1 MEFKKENWFYSN
13 RFVIAAFFCTAI
25 IMCVTYILRHVY
37 PFGDQIV
44 LKVDLYHQYAPFH
57 EELRSRIFNGQS
69 LLYSWE
75 GGLGKE
81 FVTQMAYY
89 TASPISFL
97 ILLFPQKLLPE
108 ALAVFILLKTCFSA
122 SFFSYYLKEHF
133 KKNDLSVLIFGLL
146 YAFTAFMTGY
156 YWNVMW
162 LDSVAL
168 FPIVALGVERLIH
181 ENKHILYYVALTLT
195 MIVNFYM
202 AVLVCIFTAAYFIVV
217 LFANYEW
224 KKNKQVMIARMI
236 KFAVVSVISALTA
249 MFILAPVAIA
259 LAQTATSDTSF
270 PKFEIYKNV
279 YQLITNHFIGAR
291 PVVLARNE
299 DLPNVYSGV
308 ITMMLIPLYFFNTK
322 INKREKWLMAALIV
336 IMLLCACIKPLDF
349 MIHGFHFPSNLPHR
363 YTFIY
368 SFIMLYM
375 AYKGL
380 MNIKSCRF
388 EFVIYA
394 AVLYVMV
401 ILITEFVMVPA
412 ISDIDRVLTNS
423 DIIINIVAMAI
434 YTVIIYVYSKAR
446 PQMIGGLLG
455 IIFICVFAECM
466 FSSYE
471 GLDRTTS
478 RDAYVKYID
487 GTTDAVEYMD
497 EQENGEFYRTEF
509 RRFTSIN
516 DSALYHYNGFS
527 QFSSLA
533 PGGISEFIGNL
544 GIAATGNSYRYYD
557 PTPLI
562 DAMFDIKYVMNK
574 DGEINNERYIFEE
587 QFDNV
592 WVYRNER
599 ALPLGF
605 MTNSDIKDWEVTEDI
620 SPFVIQN
627 DFVKLSTS
635 VDEDM
640 FTPVMPDSVEKT
652 YMEVT
657 EEVNENTFK
666 YKLTDPA
673 NTALEPTVTATFTSD
688 RDQYLYV
695 YVDAGNAKRVK
706 YKTDSA
712 NEDRELSA
720 GKSLFDIGYV
730 SEGET
735 ITVSFALTNKG
746 EFEKTYR
753 ETGTIKIYA
762 ASYDDSV
769 FQKAFDELNSN
780 VYNITSF
787 EDTHIEGTVT
797 SDEGGVMFTSIPYVD
812 GWKVSVDGESVD
824 KVSIG
829 NNGVIGVDIPAGEH
843 TVVFQF
849 KSKGLVPAV
858 VISLIGIL
866 LAVIYTL
873 IDNKIKKKR
882 ELTLVTA
889 AAFDAEV
896 SNAIAQK
903 GKGSQK
909 RKKK

>member
-1 MEFKKENWFYSN
+1 MENKKENWFVAN
-13 RFVIAAFFCTAI
+13 RFVIGAFVCTAI
-25 IMCVTYILRHVY
+25 IMCITYILRHVY

-57 EELRSRIFNGQS
+57 EELRSRILNGQS
-69 LLYSWE
+69 LMYSWE

-108 ALAVFILLKTCFSA
+108 ALAFFILIKTCFSA

-133 KKNDLSVLIFGLL
+133 KKNDLSILIFGLL

-202 AVLVCIFTAAYFIVV
+202 AVLVCVFTAAYFLVV

-224 KKNKQVMIARMI
+224 KRNKSVMVARMI
-236 KFAVVSVISALTA
+236 KFAIVSIIAALTA

-259 LAQTATSDTSF
+259 LGQTATSDTNF
-270 PKFEIYKNV
+270 PKFEIYQNV

-322 INKREKWLMAALIV
+322 INKREKWLMSALLIF
-336 IMLLCACIKPLDF
+336 MLLCACIKPLDF
-349 MIHGFHFPSNLPHR
+349 LIHGMHFPSNLPHR

-368 SFIMLYM
+368 SFIMLYI

-380 MNIKSCRF
+380 LNIKSCKF
-388 EFVIYA
+388 EFVVYA
-394 AVLYVMV
+394 GIFYTIV
-401 ILITEFVMVPA
+401 ILVTEFVMVPA
-412 ISDIDRVLTNS
+412 ISDIDRVLSNS
-423 DIIINIVAMAI
+423 DIIINIVAMIGYAYFI
-434 YTVIIYVYSKAR
+434 YLYSKAK

-455 IIFICVFAECM
+455 VIFVCVFAECM
-466 FSSYE
+466 FSSE
-471 GLDRTTS
+471 QGLDRTTD
-478 RDAYVKYID
+478 REAYVKYIEGAD
-487 GTTDAVEYMD
+487 EAVDYMND
-497 EQENGEFYRTEF
+497 KENGNFYRTEF

-516 DSALYHYNGFS
+516 DAALYHYRGFS

-533 PGGISEFIGNL
+533 PGGISDFIGNL

-557 PTPLI
+557 PTSLI
-562 DAMFDIKYVMNK
+562 DAMFDLKYVMNK
-574 DGEINNERYIFEE
+574 DGEISNERYVFEK
-587 QFDNV
+587 QFNNV
-592 WVYRNER
+592 WIYRNDR
-599 ALPLGF
+599 VLPLGF
-605 MTNSDIKDWEVTEDI
+605 MVNSDIKNWQTED
-620 SPFVIQN
+620 SQPFDVQN
-627 DFVKLSTS
+627 NFIKQGAGINK
-635 VDEDM
+635 DM
-640 FTPVMPDSVEKT
+640 FTPIKADSVDKT
-652 YMEVT
+652 FMNVT
-657 EEVNENTFK
+657 EQIDDNSFK
-666 YKLTDPA
+666 YELTDPA
-673 NTALEPTVTATFTSD
+673 NLSLEPTVKATFTSD
-688 RDQYLYV
+688 KDQYVYV

-706 YKTDSA
+706 YQTNTA

-720 GKSLFDIGYV
+720 GKSLFDIGRV
-730 SEGET
+730 SAGET
-735 ITVSFALTNKG
+735 INVEFALTNKG

-753 ETGTIKIYA
+753 KNGTIKIYA
-762 ASYDDSV
+762 ASYNDEV
-769 FQKAFDELNSN
+769 FQEAYNKLNQN
-780 VYNITSF
+780 TYNITTF
-787 EDTHIEGTVT
+787 EDTHIEGTVNAPA
-797 SDEGGVMFTSIPYVD
+797 DGVMFTSIPYVD
-812 GWKVSVDGESVD
+812 GWKVTVDGKAVD

-829 NNGVIGVDIPAGEH
+829 NNGVIGVDVPAGEH

-849 KSKGLVPAV
+849 KSKGLIPSLI
-858 VISLIGIL
+858 ISLIGLI
-866 LAVIYTL
+866 LAVLYTFA
-873 IDNKIKKKR
+873 DNKFKKKK
-882 ELTLVTA
+882 ELKLVAA

-896 SNAIAQK
+896 NESIFNNK
-903 GKGSQK
+903 FNKK
-909 RKKK
+909 NKKKR

>member
-1 MEFKKENWFYSN
+1 MENKKENWFVAN
-13 RFVIAAFFCTAI
+13 RFVIGAFVCTAI
-25 IMCVTYILRHVY
+25 IMCITYILRHVY

-57 EELRSRIFNGQS
+57 EELRSRILNGQS
-69 LLYSWE
+69 LMYSWE

-108 ALAVFILLKTCFSA
+108 ALAFFILIKTCFSA

-133 KKNDLSVLIFGLL
+133 KKNDLSILIFGLL

-202 AVLVCIFTAAYFIVV
+202 AVLVCVFTAAYFLVV

-224 KKNKQVMIARMI
+224 KRNKSVMVARMI
-236 KFAVVSVISALTA
+236 KFAIVSIIAALTA

-259 LAQTATSDTSF
+259 LGQTATSDTNF
-270 PKFEIYKNV
+270 PKFEIYQNV

-322 INKREKWLMAALIV
+322 INKREKWLMSALLIF
-336 IMLLCACIKPLDF
+336 MLLCACIKPLDF
-349 MIHGFHFPSNLPHR
+349 LIHGMHFPSNLPHR

-368 SFIMLYM
+368 SFIMLYI

-380 MNIKSCRF
+380 LNIKSCKF
-388 EFVIYA
+388 EFVVYA
-394 AVLYVMV
+394 GIFYTIV
-401 ILITEFVMVPA
+401 ILVTEFVMVPA
-412 ISDIDRVLTNS
+412 ISDIDRVLSNS
-423 DIIINIVAMAI
+423 DIIINIVAMIGYAYFI
-434 YTVIIYVYSKAR
+434 YAYSKAK

-455 IIFICVFAECM
+455 VIFVCVFAECM
-466 FSSYE
+466 FSSE
-471 GLDRTTS
+471 QGLDRTTD
-478 RDAYVKYID
+478 REAYVKYID
-487 GTTDAVEYMD
+487 GADEAVNYMND
-497 EQENGEFYRTEF
+497 KENGNFYRTEF

-516 DSALYHYNGFS
+516 DAALYHYRGFS

-533 PGGISEFIGNL
+533 PGGISDFIGNL

-557 PTPLI
+557 PTSLI
-562 DAMFDIKYVMNK
+562 DAMFDLKYVMNK
-574 DGEINNERYIFEE
+574 DGEISNERYVFEK
-587 QFDNV
+587 QFNNV
-592 WVYRNER
+592 WVYKNDRV
-599 ALPLGF
+599 LPLGF
-605 MTNSDIKDWEVTEDI
+605 MVNSDIKNWQTED
-620 SPFVIQN
+620 SQPFDVQN
-627 DFVKLSTS
+627 NFIKQGAGINK
-635 VDEDM
+635 DM
-640 FTPVMPDSVEKT
+640 FTPIKADSIDKT
-652 YMEVT
+652 FMNVT
-657 EEVNENTFK
+657 EQIDDNSFK
-666 YKLTDPA
+666 YELTDPS
-673 NTALEPTVTATFTSD
+673 NLSLEPTVKATFTSD
-688 RDQYLYV
+688 KDQYVYV

-706 YKTDSA
+706 YQTNTA

-720 GKSLFDIGYV
+720 GKSLFDIGRV
-730 SEGET
+730 SAGET
-735 ITVSFALTNKG
+735 INVEFALTNKG

-753 ETGTIKIYA
+753 KNGTIKIYA
-762 ASYDDSV
+762 ASYNDEI
-769 FQKAFDELNSN
+769 FQEAYNKLNQN
-780 VYNITSF
+780 TYNITTF
-787 EDTHIEGTVT
+787 EDTHIEGTVNAPA
-797 SDEGGVMFTSIPYVD
+797 DGVMFTSIPYVD
-812 GWKVSVDGESVD
+812 GWKVTVDGKAVD

-829 NNGVIGVDIPAGEH
+829 NNGVIGVDVPAGEH

-849 KSKGLVPAV
+849 KSKGLIPSLI
-858 VISLIGIL
+858 ISLIGLI
-866 LAVIYTL
+866 LAVLYTFA
-873 IDNKIKKKR
+873 DNKFKKKK
-882 ELTLVTA
+882 ELKLVAA

-896 SNAIAQK
+896 NESISNNK
-903 GKGSQK
+903 FNKK
-909 RKKK
+909 NKKKR

>member
-1 MEFKKENWFYSN
+1 MENKKENWFVAN
-13 RFVIAAFFCTAI
+13 RFVIGAFVCTAI
-25 IMCVTYILRHVY
+25 IMCITYILRHVY

-57 EELRSRIFNGQS
+57 EELRSRILNGQS

-108 ALAVFILLKTCFSA
+108 ALAFFILIKTCFSA

-133 KKNDLSVLIFGLL
+133 KKNDLSILIFGLL

-181 ENKHILYYVALTLT
+181 ENKHILYYVAITLT

-202 AVLVCIFTAAYFIVV
+202 AVLVCVFTAAYFIVV

-224 KKNKQVMIARMI
+224 KRNKSVMIARMV
-236 KFAVVSVISALTA
+236 KFAIVSIIAALTA

-259 LAQTATSDTSF
+259 LGQTATSDTKF
-270 PKFEIYKNV
+270 PKFEIYQNI

-322 INKREKWLMAALIV
+322 INKREKWLMSALLIF
-336 IMLLCACIKPLDF
+336 MLLCACIKPLDF
-349 MIHGFHFPSNLPHR
+349 LIHGMHFPSNLPHR

-368 SFIMLYM
+368 SFIMLYI

-380 MNIKSCRF
+380 LNIKSCKF
-388 EFVIYA
+388 EFVVYA
-394 AVLYVMV
+394 GIFYTIV
-401 ILITEFVMVPA
+401 ILVTEFVMVPA
-412 ISDIDRVLTNS
+412 ISDIDRVLSNS
-423 DIIINIVAMAI
+423 DIIINIVAMIGYSYFI
-434 YTVIIYVYSKAR
+434 YAYSKAK
-446 PQMIGGLLG
+446 PEMIGGILG
-455 IIFICVFAECM
+455 VIFVCVFAECM
-466 FSSYE
+466 FSSE
-471 GLDRTTS
+471 QGLDRTTD
-478 RDAYVKYID
+478 REAYVKYID
-487 GTTDAVEYMD
+487 GADEAVDYMND
-497 EQENGEFYRTEF
+497 KENGNFYRTEF

-516 DSALYHYNGFS
+516 DAALYHYRGFS

-533 PGGISEFIGNL
+533 PGGISDFIGNL

-557 PTPLI
+557 PTPLV

-574 DGEINNERYIFEE
+574 DGEINKERYVFEQ
-587 QFDNV
+587 QFNNV
-592 WVYRNER
+592 WVYRNDR
-599 ALPLGF
+599 VLPLGF
-605 MTNSDIKDWEVTEDI
+605 IVNSDIKNWQTED
-620 SPFVIQN
+620 SQPFEVQN
-627 DFVKLSTS
+627 NFIKQGAGINK
-635 VDEDM
+635 DM
-640 FTPVMPDSVEKT
+640 FTPIKADSVEKT
-652 YMEVT
+652 FMNVT
-657 EEVNENTFK
+657 EQIDDNSFK
-666 YKLTDPA
+666 YELTDPA
-673 NTALEPTVTATFTSD
+673 NLSLEPTVKATFTSD
-688 RDQYLYV
+688 KDQYVYV

-706 YKTDSA
+706 YQTNTA

-730 SEGET
+730 SAGET
-735 ITVSFALTNKG
+735 INVEFALTNKG

-753 ETGTIKIYA
+753 KTGTVKIYA
-762 ASYDDSV
+762 ASYNDSV
-769 FQKAFDELNSN
+769 FQEAYDKLNQN
-780 VYNITSF
+780 TYNITKF
-787 EDTHIEGTVT
+787 EDTHIEGTVNSPT
-797 SDEGGVMFTSIPYVD
+797 DGVIFTSIPYVD
-812 GWKVSVDGESVD
+812 GWKVTVDGKAVD

-829 NNGVIGVDIPAGEH
+829 NNGVIGVDVPAGEH

-849 KSKGLVPAV
+849 KSKGLIPSL
-858 VISLIGIL
+858 VISLVGLI
-866 LAVIYTL
+866 LAVLYTL
-873 IDNKIKKKR
+873 VDNKFKKKK
-882 ELTLVTA
+882 ELKLVAA

-896 SNAIAQK
+896 NETIANNK
-903 GKGSQK
+903 FNKK
-909 RKKK
+909 NKKKR

>member
-1 MEFKKENWFYSN
+1 MENKKENWFVAN
-13 RFVIAAFFCTAI
+13 RFVIGAFVCTAI
-25 IMCVTYILRHVY
+25 IMCITYILRHVY

-57 EELRSRIFNGQS
+57 EELRSRILNGQS
-69 LLYSWE
+69 LMYSWE

-108 ALAVFILLKTCFSA
+108 ALAFFILIKTCFSA

-133 KKNDLSVLIFGLL
+133 KKNDLSILIFGLL

-202 AVLVCIFTAAYFIVV
+202 AVLVCVFTAAYFLVV

-224 KKNKQVMIARMI
+224 KRNKSVMVARMI
-236 KFAVVSVISALTA
+236 KFAIVSIIAALTA

-259 LAQTATSDTSF
+259 LGQTATSDTNF
-270 PKFEIYKNV
+270 PKFEIYQNV

-322 INKREKWLMAALIV
+322 INKREKWLMSALLIF
-336 IMLLCACIKPLDF
+336 MLLCACIKPLDF
-349 MIHGFHFPSNLPHR
+349 LIHGMHFPSNLPHR

-368 SFIMLYM
+368 SFIMLYI

-380 MNIKSCRF
+380 LNIKSCKF
-388 EFVIYA
+388 EFVVYA
-394 AVLYVMV
+394 GIFYTIV
-401 ILITEFVMVPA
+401 ILVTEFVMVPA
-412 ISDIDRVLTNS
+412 ISDIDRVLSNS
-423 DIIINIVAMAI
+423 DIIINIVAMIGYAYFI
-434 YTVIIYVYSKAR
+434 YLYSKAK

-455 IIFICVFAECM
+455 VIFVCVFAECM
-466 FSSYE
+466 FSSE
-471 GLDRTTS
+471 QGLDRTTD
-478 RDAYVKYID
+478 REAYVKYIEGAD
-487 GTTDAVEYMD
+487 EAVDYMND
-497 EQENGEFYRTEF
+497 KENGNFYRTEF

-516 DSALYHYNGFS
+516 DAALYHYRGFS

-533 PGGISEFIGNL
+533 PGGISDFIGNL

-557 PTPLI
+557 PTSLI
-562 DAMFDIKYVMNK
+562 DAMFDLKYVMNK
-574 DGEINNERYIFEE
+574 DGEISNERYVFEK
-587 QFDNV
+587 QFNNV
-592 WVYRNER
+592 WIYRNDR
-599 ALPLGF
+599 VLPLGF
-605 MTNSDIKDWEVTEDI
+605 MVNSDIKNWQTED
-620 SPFVIQN
+620 SQPFDVQN
-627 DFVKLSTS
+627 NFIKQGAGINK
-635 VDEDM
+635 DM
-640 FTPVMPDSVEKT
+640 FTPIKADSVDKT
-652 YMEVT
+652 FMNVT
-657 EEVNENTFK
+657 EQIDDNSFK
-666 YKLTDPA
+666 YELTDPA
-673 NTALEPTVTATFTSD
+673 NLSLEPTVKATFTSD
-688 RDQYLYV
+688 KDQYVYV

-706 YKTDSA
+706 YQTNTA

-720 GKSLFDIGYV
+720 GKSLFDIGRV
-730 SEGET
+730 SAGET
-735 ITVSFALTNKG
+735 INVEFALTNKG

-753 ETGTIKIYA
+753 KNGTIKIYA
-762 ASYDDSV
+762 ASYNDEV
-769 FQKAFDELNSN
+769 FQEAYNKLNQN
-780 VYNITSF
+780 TYNITTF
-787 EDTHIEGTVT
+787 EDTHIEGTVNAPA
-797 SDEGGVMFTSIPYVD
+797 DGVMFTSIPYVD
-812 GWKVSVDGESVD
+812 GWKVTVDGKAVD

-829 NNGVIGVDIPAGEH
+829 NNGVIGVDVPAGEH

-849 KSKGLVPAV
+849 KSKGLIPSLI
-858 VISLIGIL
+858 ISLIGLI
-866 LAVIYTL
+866 LAVLYTFA
-873 IDNKIKKKR
+873 DNKFKKKK
-882 ELTLVTA
+882 ELKLVAA

-896 SNAIAQK
+896 NESISNNK
-903 GKGSQK
+903 FNKK
-909 RKKK
+909 NKKKR

>member
-1 MEFKKENWFYSN
+1 MENKKEKWFVAN
-13 RFVIAAFFCTAI
+13 RFVIGAFVCTAI
-25 IMCVTYILRHVY
+25 IMCITYILRHVY

-57 EELRSRIFNGQS
+57 EELRSRILNGQS

-108 ALAVFILLKTCFSA
+108 ALAFFILIKTCFSA

-133 KKNDLSVLIFGLL
+133 KKNDLSILIFGLL

-181 ENKHILYYVALTLT
+181 ENKHILYYVAITLT

-202 AVLVCIFTAAYFIVV
+202 AVLVCVFTAAYFIVV

-224 KKNKQVMIARMI
+224 KRNKSVMIARMV
-236 KFAVVSVISALTA
+236 KFAIVSIIAALTA

-259 LAQTATSDTSF
+259 LGQTATSDTKF
-270 PKFEIYKNV
+270 PKFEIYQNI

-322 INKREKWLMAALIV
+322 INKREKWLMSALLIF
-336 IMLLCACIKPLDF
+336 MLLCACIKPLDF
-349 MIHGFHFPSNLPHR
+349 LIHGMHFPSNLPHR

-368 SFIMLYM
+368 SFIMLYI

-380 MNIKSCRF
+380 LNIKSCKF
-388 EFVIYA
+388 EFVVYA
-394 AVLYVMV
+394 GIFYTIV
-401 ILITEFVMVPA
+401 ILVTEFVMVPA
-412 ISDIDRVLTNS
+412 ISDIDRVLSNS
-423 DIIINIVAMAI
+423 DIIINIVAMIGYSYFI
-434 YTVIIYVYSKAR
+434 YAYSKAK
-446 PQMIGGLLG
+446 PEMIGGILG
-455 IIFICVFAECM
+455 VIFVCVFAECM
-466 FSSYE
+466 FSSE
-471 GLDRTTS
+471 QGLDRTTD
-478 RDAYVKYID
+478 REAYVKYID
-487 GTTDAVEYMD
+487 GADEAVDYMND
-497 EQENGEFYRTEF
+497 KENGNFYRTEF

-516 DSALYHYNGFS
+516 DAALYHYRGFS

-533 PGGISEFIGNL
+533 PGGISDFIGNL

-557 PTPLI
+557 PTPLV

-574 DGEINNERYIFEE
+574 DGEINKERYVFEQ
-587 QFDNV
+587 QFNNV
-592 WVYRNER
+592 WVYRNDR
-599 ALPLGF
+599 VLPLGF
-605 MTNSDIKDWEVTEDI
+605 IVNSDIKNWQTED
-620 SPFVIQN
+620 SQPFEVQN
-627 DFVKLSTS
+627 NFIKQGAGINK
-635 VDEDM
+635 DM
-640 FTPVMPDSVEKT
+640 FTPIKADSVEKT
-652 YMEVT
+652 FMNVT
-657 EEVNENTFK
+657 EQTDDNSFK
-666 YKLTDPA
+666 YELTDPA
-673 NTALEPTVTATFTSD
+673 NLSLEPTVKATFTSD
-688 RDQYLYV
+688 KDQYVYV

-706 YKTDSA
+706 YQTNTA

-730 SEGET
+730 SAGET
-735 ITVSFALTNKG
+735 INVEFALTNKG

-753 ETGTIKIYA
+753 KTGTVKIYA
-762 ASYDDSV
+762 ASYNDSV
-769 FQKAFDELNSN
+769 FQEAYDKLNQN
-780 VYNITSF
+780 TYNITKF
-787 EDTHIEGTVT
+787 EDTHIEGTVNSPT
-797 SDEGGVMFTSIPYVD
+797 DGVIFTSIPYVD
-812 GWKVSVDGESVD
+812 GWKVTVDGKAVD

-829 NNGVIGVDIPAGEH
+829 NNGVIGVDVPAGEH

-849 KSKGLVPAV
+849 KSKGLIPSL
-858 VISLIGIL
+858 VISLVGLI
-866 LAVIYTL
+866 LAVLYT
-873 IDNKIKKKR
+873 IVDNKFKKKK
-882 ELTLVTA
+882 ELKLVAA

-896 SNAIAQK
+896 NEIISNNK
-903 GKGSQK
+903 FNKK
-909 RKKK
+909 NKKKR

>member
-1 MEFKKENWFYSN
+1 MENKKENWFVAN
-13 RFVIAAFFCTAI
+13 RFVIGAFVCTAI
-25 IMCVTYILRHVY
+25 IMCITYILRHVY

-57 EELRSRIFNGQS
+57 EELRSRILNGQS
-69 LLYSWE
+69 LMYSWE

-108 ALAVFILLKTCFSA
+108 ALAFFILIKTCFSA

-133 KKNDLSVLIFGLL
+133 KKNDLSILIFGLL

-202 AVLVCIFTAAYFIVV
+202 AVLVCVFTAAYFLVV

-224 KKNKQVMIARMI
+224 KRNKSVMVARMI
-236 KFAVVSVISALTA
+236 KFAIVSIIAALTA

-259 LAQTATSDTSF
+259 LGQTATSDTNF
-270 PKFEIYKNV
+270 PKFEIYQNV

-322 INKREKWLMAALIV
+322 INKREKWLMSALLIF
-336 IMLLCACIKPLDF
+336 MLLCACIKPLDF
-349 MIHGFHFPSNLPHR
+349 LIHGMHFPSNLPHR

-368 SFIMLYM
+368 SFIMLYI

-380 MNIKSCRF
+380 LNIKSCKF
-388 EFVIYA
+388 EFVVYA
-394 AVLYVMV
+394 GIFYTIV
-401 ILITEFVMVPA
+401 ILVTEFVMVPA
-412 ISDIDRVLTNS
+412 ISDIDRVLSNS
-423 DIIINIVAMAI
+423 DIIINIVAMIGYAYFI
-434 YTVIIYVYSKAR
+434 YLYSKAK

-455 IIFICVFAECM
+455 VIFVCVFAECM
-466 FSSYE
+466 FSSE
-471 GLDRTTS
+471 QGLDRTTD
-478 RDAYVKYID
+478 REAYVKYIEGAD
-487 GTTDAVEYMD
+487 EAVDYMND
-497 EQENGEFYRTEF
+497 KENGNFYRTEF

-516 DSALYHYNGFS
+516 DAALYHYRGFS

-533 PGGISEFIGNL
+533 PGGISDFIGNL

-557 PTPLI
+557 PTSLI
-562 DAMFDIKYVMNK
+562 DAMFDLKYVMNK
-574 DGEINNERYIFEE
+574 DGEISNERYVFEK
-587 QFDNV
+587 QFNNV
-592 WVYRNER
+592 WIYRNDR
-599 ALPLGF
+599 VLPLGF
-605 MTNSDIKDWEVTEDI
+605 MVNSDIKNWQTED
-620 SPFVIQN
+620 SQPFDVQN
-627 DFVKLSTS
+627 NFIKQGAGINK
-635 VDEDM
+635 DM
-640 FTPVMPDSVEKT
+640 FTPIKADSVDKT
-652 YMEVT
+652 FMNVT
-657 EEVNENTFK
+657 EQIDDNSFK
-666 YKLTDPA
+666 YELTDPA
-673 NTALEPTVTATFTSD
+673 NLSLEPTVKATFTSD
-688 RDQYLYV
+688 KDQYVDV
-695 YVDAGNAKRVK
+695 YVDAGNAKTVK
-706 YKTDSA
+706 DQSNTA

-720 GKSLFDIGYV
+720 GKSLFDIGRV
-730 SEGET
+730 SAGET
-735 ITVSFALTNKG
+735 INVEFALTNKG

-753 ETGTIKIYA
+753 KNGTIKIYA
-762 ASYDDSV
+762 ASYNDEV
-769 FQKAFDELNSN
+769 FQEAYNKLNQN
-780 VYNITSF
+780 TYNITTF
-787 EDTHIEGTVT
+787 EDTHIEGTVNAPA
-797 SDEGGVMFTSIPYVD
+797 DGVMFTSIPYVD
-812 GWKVSVDGESVD
+812 GWKVTVDGKAVD

-829 NNGVIGVDIPAGEH
+829 NNGVIGVDVPAGEH

-849 KSKGLVPAV
+849 KSKGLIPSLI
-858 VISLIGIL
+858 ISLIGLI
-866 LAVIYTL
+866 LAVLYTFA
-873 IDNKIKKKR
+873 DNKFKKKK
-882 ELTLVTA
+882 ELKLVAA

-896 SNAIAQK
+896 NESISNNK
-903 GKGSQK
+903 FNKK
-909 RKKK
+909 NKKKR

>member
-1 MEFKKENWFYSN
+1 MENKKENWFVAN
-13 RFVIAAFFCTAI
+13 RFVIGAFVCTAI
-25 IMCVTYILRHVY
+25 IMCITYILRHVY

-57 EELRSRIFNGQS
+57 EELRSRILNGQS
-69 LLYSWE
+69 LMYSWE

-108 ALAVFILLKTCFSA
+108 ALAFFILIKTCFSA

-133 KKNDLSVLIFGLL
+133 KKNDLSILIFGLL

-202 AVLVCIFTAAYFIVV
+202 AVLVCVFTAAYFLVV

-224 KKNKQVMIARMI
+224 KRNKSVMVARMI
-236 KFAVVSVISALTA
+236 KFAIVSIIAALTA

-259 LAQTATSDTSF
+259 LGQTATSDTNF
-270 PKFEIYKNV
+270 PKFEIYQNV
-279 YQLITNHFIGAR
+279 YQLITNHYIGAR

-322 INKREKWLMAALIV
+322 INKREKWLMSALLIF
-336 IMLLCACIKPLDF
+336 MLLCACIKPLDF
-349 MIHGFHFPSNLPHR
+349 LIHGMHFPSNLPHR

-368 SFIMLYM
+368 SFIMLYI

-380 MNIKSCRF
+380 LNIKSCKF
-388 EFVIYA
+388 EFVVYA
-394 AVLYVMV
+394 GIFYTIV
-401 ILITEFVMVPA
+401 ILVTEFVMVPA
-412 ISDIDRVLTNS
+412 ISDIDRVLSNS
-423 DIIINIVAMAI
+423 DIIINIVAMIGYAYFI
-434 YTVIIYVYSKAR
+434 YLYSKAK

-455 IIFICVFAECM
+455 VIFVCVFAECM
-466 FSSYE
+466 FSSE
-471 GLDRTTS
+471 QGLDRTTD
-478 RDAYVKYID
+478 REAYVKYIEGAD
-487 GTTDAVEYMD
+487 EAVDYMND
-497 EQENGEFYRTEF
+497 KENGNFYRTEF

-516 DSALYHYNGFS
+516 DAALYHYRGFS

-533 PGGISEFIGNL
+533 PGGISDFIGNL

-557 PTPLI
+557 PTSLI
-562 DAMFDIKYVMNK
+562 DAMFDLKYVMNK
-574 DGEINNERYIFEE
+574 DGEISNERYVFEK
-587 QFDNV
+587 QFNNV
-592 WVYRNER
+592 WIYRNDR
-599 ALPLGF
+599 VLPLGF
-605 MTNSDIKDWEVTEDI
+605 MVNSDIKNWQTED
-620 SPFVIQN
+620 SQPFDVQN
-627 DFVKLSTS
+627 NFIKQGAGINK
-635 VDEDM
+635 DM
-640 FTPVMPDSVEKT
+640 FTPIKADSVDKT
-652 YMEVT
+652 FMNVT
-657 EEVNENTFK
+657 EQIDDNSFK
-666 YKLTDPA
+666 YELTDPA
-673 NTALEPTVTATFTSD
+673 NLSLEPTVKATFTSD
-688 RDQYLYV
+688 KDQYVYV

-706 YKTDSA
+706 YQTNTA

-720 GKSLFDIGYV
+720 GKSLFDIGRV
-730 SEGET
+730 SAGET
-735 ITVSFALTNKG
+735 INVEFALTNKG

-753 ETGTIKIYA
+753 KNGTIKIYA
-762 ASYDDSV
+762 ASYNDEV
-769 FQKAFDELNSN
+769 FQEAYNKLNQN
-780 VYNITSF
+780 TYNITTF
-787 EDTHIEGTVT
+787 EDTHIEGTVNAPA
-797 SDEGGVMFTSIPYVD
+797 DGVMFTSIPYVD
-812 GWKVSVDGESVD
+812 GWKVTVDGKAVD

-829 NNGVIGVDIPAGEH
+829 NNGVIGVDVPAGEH

-849 KSKGLVPAV
+849 KSKGLIPSLI
-858 VISLIGIL
+858 ISLIGLI
-866 LAVIYTL
+866 LAVLYTFA
-873 IDNKIKKKR
+873 DNKFKKKK
-882 ELTLVTA
+882 ELKLVAA

-896 SNAIAQK
+896 NESISNNK
-903 GKGSQK
+903 FNKK
-909 RKKK
+909 NKKKR